1 MIRDPE
7 TKIHTVKESGNAY
20 GEFLFITVSREVKG
34 QKLIMTFYG
43 LGFHEFRDRWFTD
56 EWHWYQ
62 TYASSESCK
71 GEVSKD
77 DAMKQVEL
85 RRNEV
90 LTYAAE
96 ATQSEAGYLFEM
108 IAELMDDD
116 GAIATFDD
124 FLGFLG

>member
-1 MIRDPE
+1 
-7 TKIHTVKESGNAY
+7 
-20 GEFLFITVSREVKG
+20 
-34 QKLIMTFYG
+34 
-43 LGFHEFRDRWFTD
+43 
-56 EWHWYQ
+56 
-62 TYASSESCK
+62 
-71 GEVSKD
+71 
-77 DAMKQVEL
+77 
-85 RRNEV
+85 V